1 MAEDITSE
9 LVDNL
14 LSNAAG
20 NSYLPADADAGIQN
34 NNNCYDSNLYN
45 GMNVSG
51 WYVFIH
57 DFHDESRK
65 EHIMQDSSHSG
76 IVRMSEAGSAATGI
90 IHAFCSGV
98 LVTKSM
104 IHMPMQEDR
113 N

>member
-34 NNNCYDSNLYN
+34 NNDCYDSNLYN

-65 EHIMQDSSHSG
+65 EHSQ
-76 IVRMSEAGSAATGI
+76 
-90 IHAFCSGV
+90 C
-98 LVTKSM
+98 
-104 IHMPMQEDR
+104 
-113 N
+113 